1 MIKVVNSIIQSL
13 FLLKMIENK
22 DFSNI
27 NTTFE
32 INHIYENILEDFS
45 SIEQCKNPQDQ
56 HNENFG
62 TLVVAKPRNK
72 RSFRIVAIIV
82 GSIIVLAVIL
92 IIILAILATTSN

>member
-1 MIKVVNSIIQSL
+1 MTAG
-13 FLLKMIENK
+13 ENK

-27 NTTFE
+27 NTTTE
-32 INHIYENILEDFS
+32 DNNIYEDILEDYS

-56 HNENFG
+56 QYDNLG
-62 TLVVAKPRNK
+62 ALVVAKPKKN

-92 IIILAILATTSN
+92 GVILAILATTSN

>member
-1 MIKVVNSIIQSL
+1 MTVD
-13 FLLKMIENK
+13 ENK
-22 DFSNI
+22 VFSNI
-27 NTTFE
+27 NTTNE
-32 INHIYENILEDFS
+32 NYHIYEDILEDYS

-56 HNENFG
+56 HYDN
-62 TLVVAKPRNK
+62 LDASVVAKPKKK